1 MGHSLSQE
9 VAIVIG
15 AGRGIGHA
23 IALYPLRA
31 KAPQSAFSPGR
42 GGDRRDRRVDLRSR
56 RSSACTLHLYVRD
69 AAAVRATPSCPVSG
83 SGWGKRAGAAGTGT
97 ATPCHLFVPL
107 HGELS
112 WTSIA
117 S

>member
-56 RSSACTLHLYVRD
+56 RSSACTAPLRKG

>member
-42 GGDRRDRRVDLRSR
+42 GADRRDRRVDLRSR
-56 RSSACTLHLYVRD
+56 RSSACTAPLRKG

>member
-42 GGDRRDRRVDLRSR
+42 GGDRRDRRVDLRNR
-56 RSSACTLHLYVRD
+56 RSSACTAPLRKG
-69 AAAVRATPSCPVSG
+69 RGGG
-83 SGWGKRAGAAGTGT
+83 SRH
-97 ATPCHLFVPL
+97 P
-107 HGELS
+107 ELPRQR
-112 WTSIA
+112 
-117 S
+117 